1 MYDTENEIDEDDDA
15 ECLRKESLPGDD
27 GTSHDHAVVEYH
39 IILSPVYR
47 VPVLHF
53 QLNPGSTTSKSSL
66 EAVYN
71 HLVPQQYK
79 SSMSSAGILGSISIG
94 YHPILNTPSFFIHPC
109 RTADALRDLASQIQ
123 LDDISYIMLWLGLVG
138 PPVGLFSP
146 RRLAEELQ
154 MSKSFFQPRK
164 D

>member
-1 MYDTENEIDEDDDA
+1 M
-15 ECLRKESLPGDD
+15 PGDD

-53 QLNPGSTTSKSSL
+53 LLNPGSTTSESSL
-66 EAVYN
+66 EAVYD

-94 YHPILNTPSFFIHPC
+94 VGFLSDEFDKQLTTPCSKYHPILNTPSFFIHPC

-138 PPVGLFSP
+138 PPVGLFVP

-154 MSKSFFQPRK
+154 MSKSFFQPRN